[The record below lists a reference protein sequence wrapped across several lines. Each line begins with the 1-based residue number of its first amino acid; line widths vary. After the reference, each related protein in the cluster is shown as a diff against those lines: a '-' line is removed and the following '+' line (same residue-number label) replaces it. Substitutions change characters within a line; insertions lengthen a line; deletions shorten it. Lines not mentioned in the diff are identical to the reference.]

1 MKKDTNAFDITVSAL
16 RDKGL
21 NSEEIL
27 KELSKLF
34 QAMSAN
40 AETTTTIPEG
50 TTEDKEKKLKKLL
63 LATGI
68 PRNLS
73 GYHYLISAILLYQQN
88 PAQSMTKELY
98 VAVAQKHGTTPVR
111 AERAMRH
118 AIESAFNRCDTDV
131 IYKFFG
137 ETLNP
142 ARGKPTN
149 SEFITRYAELLQE
162 E

>member
-1 MKKDTNAFDITVSAL
+1 MKKSNNAFDITVSAL

-21 NSEEIL
+21 SSEEIL

-40 AETTTTIPEG
+40 ADTTTTTPEV

-73 GYHYLISAILLYQQN
+73 GYHYLISAILLYHQN
-88 PAQSMTKELY
+88 PAQSFSKELY
-98 VAVAQKHGTTPVR
+98 VAVAQKHGTTPSR

-118 AIESAFNRCDTDV
+118 AIESAFNRCDAD
-131 IYKFFG
+131 IIHGFFG
-137 ETLNP
+137 ETVSP
-142 ARGKPTN
+142 VRGKPTN
-149 SEFITRYAELLQE
+149 SEFIARYAELLQE